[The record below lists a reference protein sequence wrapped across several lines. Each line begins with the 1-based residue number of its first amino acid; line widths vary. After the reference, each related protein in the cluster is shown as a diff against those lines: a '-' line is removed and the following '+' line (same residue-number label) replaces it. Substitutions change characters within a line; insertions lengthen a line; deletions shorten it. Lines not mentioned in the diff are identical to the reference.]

1 MLDEYHINIA
11 KQLRQPTGDEA
22 EEVGKRMN
30 EGNLFMNL
38 VTIESLPL
46 NSDDH
51 ILEIGMGN
59 GFFVH
64 HLFERQQNIYYT
76 GIDFSEKMIEASE
89 AMNAELIAQGKVN
102 FELGD
107 IAKTPFENESFNQI
121 FTVNTIYF
129 WENVE
134 VTLNEIKRILKP
146 QGTLTIAIRPKEIMD
161 AFPFTRHGFTTYA
174 PKDLAVLLAENGFKI
189 NKIHVQ
195 EEADL
200 DFFGEKLK
208 NEFAVIQ
215 GTLER

>member
-1 MLDEYHINIA
+1 MLDEYHINVA

-46 NSDDH
+46 NSNDTL
-51 ILEIGMGN
+51 LEIGMGN

-64 HLFERQQNIYYT
+64 HLFEQQPNISYT
-76 GIDFSEKMIEASE
+76 GIDFSEKMVEASE
-89 AMNAELIAQGKVN
+89 AMNAELIVHGKVK

-107 IAKTPFENESFNQI
+107 ISKTHFENQSFNHI

-161 AFPFTRHGFTTYA
+161 AFPFTRHGFTTYS
-174 PKDLAVLLAENGFKI
+174 PEDLAVLLAEYGFNI

-208 NEFAVIQ
+208 NEFAIIQ
-215 GTLER
+215 GMLER

>member
-1 MLDEYHINIA
+1 MLDEYHINVA

-46 NSDDH
+46 NSNDTL
-51 ILEIGMGN
+51 LEIGMGN

-64 HLFERQQNIYYT
+64 HLFEQQPNISYT
-76 GIDFSEKMIEASE
+76 GIDFSEKMVEASE
-89 AMNAELIAQGKVN
+89 AMNAELIVHGKVK

-107 IAKTPFENESFNQI
+107 ISKTHFENQSFNHI

-146 QGTLTIAIRPKEIMD
+146 QGTLTIAIRPKELWMLFHLRDMGLQLIL
-161 AFPFTRHGFTTYA
+161 
-174 PKDLAVLLAENGFKI
+174 PKI
-189 NKIHVQ
+189 
-195 EEADL
+195 
-200 DFFGEKLK
+200 
-208 NEFAVIQ
+208 
-215 GTLER
+215 